1 MLLYLQKMSI
11 QCPQRTPIKLFRVP
25 EPCVDVFFVFYG
37 LFGWFVEVQYGYQEV
52 LLRDGRRD

>member
-1 MLLYLQKMSI
+1 MSF
-11 QCPQRTPIKLFRVP
+11 LF
-25 EPCVDVFFVFYG
+25 FYG